1 MKKMLWSTIENHRA
15 VKKIVCFL
23 SAFYQ
28 PGYGVRALIVGEDNR
43 VHEVNPADLSLSVD
57 EYNKIFAE

>member
-15 VKKIVCFL
+15 VKKIICFL

-28 PGYGVRALIVGEDNR
+28 PGDGVRALIVGEDNR